1 MAAPAAFPPP
11 RIHRHDTMAEPDD
24 DDLDAFREVLRDVA
38 PLKVPPRVV
47 TEPPRPAPIPTM
59 SRRDEEAVLADS
71 LSDPLDGETL
81 LEIGEELTYRR
92 DGIPS
97 NVLKRLRRGEWVIQD
112 NLDLHGLTVDAAR
125 PLLAGFLHASV
136 RRGVRCVRIVH
147 GKGYRSAGGT
157 PVLKGKVAHWLRQR
171 DEVLAYIQARP
182 EDGGGGALLVLL
194 KGGTGTGA

>member
-1 MAAPAAFPPP
+1 
-11 RIHRHDTMAEPDD
+11 MAEPDD

-47 TEPPRPAPIPTM
+47 VEPPRPAPIPTM

-81 LEIGEELTYRR
+81 LEIGEDHTYRR
-92 DGIPS
+92 DGIPP

-125 PLLAGFLHASV
+125 PLLATFLHASV

-147 GKGYRSAGGT
+147 GKGYRSAGGM

>member
-1 MAAPAAFPPP
+1 MAK
-11 RIHRHDTMAEPDD
+11 PDD

-38 PLKVPPRVV
+38 PLKAPPRVV
-47 TEPPRPAPIPTM
+47 AETPRPAPVPTM

-125 PLLAGFLHASV
+125 PLLATFLHASV

-147 GKGYRSAGGT
+147 GKGYRSAAGT

-194 KGGTGTGA
+194 KGGGGSGA

>member
-1 MAAPAAFPPP
+1 
-11 RIHRHDTMAEPDD
+11 MAELDD
-24 DDLDAFREVLRDVA
+24 DDLDAFREVLRDVS

-47 TEPPRPAPIPTM
+47 AETPRPAPIPTM

-92 DGIPS
+92 DGIPP

-125 PLLAGFLHASV
+125 PLLANFLHASV

-147 GKGYRSAGGT
+147 GKGYRSAGGM

>member
-1 MAAPAAFPPP
+1 MDDG
-11 RIHRHDTMAEPDD
+11 HHTMAEPDD

-38 PLKVPPRVV
+38 PLKAPPRVV
-47 TEPPRPAPIPTM
+47 AEPPRPAPVPTM

-125 PLLAGFLHASV
+125 PLLATFLHASV

-147 GKGYRSAGGT
+147 GKGYRSSGGA

-194 KGGTGTGA
+194 KGGGGSGA